1 MSVRFK
7 CSNCQAVLKARQADA
22 GKTARCK
29 HCQTKI
35 VVPSPKPA
43 QNPTTKVVQS
53 LANTPRAA
61 TIPAE
66 TVIQTASQPAPVTPP
81 DTVVPPANQPL
92 APSSVGDEDD
102 PFGSLPEFHQVDRV
116 VLKPRLADDDFRDAL
131 SQSHQTSGTPSTT
144 PPANATAPID
154 PTMSMGEM
162 VVAAVTQQ
170 HRRNHAAAAPKMTV
184 AEIQRAFQKDLDA
197 FDHSATVKGRSLSV
211 ALTVLVLPLAF
222 SFAVVVVTMVM
233 IALPLGWFPIPFRT
247 VLTYGGLIWYP
258 LAWGVLLAAWIPVF
272 NLMFAALNM
281 LFSGAKESESVR
293 TLTAENQP
301 VMYEFVSQV
310 CNKVGAPT
318 PTRIDLDTEFNASA
332 SFRQGWASFGKND
345 LVLTLGIPLIACQ
358 TSGQLASVLAHEFGH
373 FRQGSAMRSNYMIR
387 SLTGWFIERAQWG
400 HLRAQL
406 IDYYQDSEDS
416 NDSLLAI
423 FSYIGFL
430 GRQMM
435 LGFGL
440 AGHAIA
446 GSLSREME
454 FDADRHAVHLAGTKN
469 FIDSMA
475 RVERYGVAYAVTIEN
490 LRMLYVSG
498 GVLVDNIPRLMLHI
512 GKTMPIDV
520 VRRIADA
527 KQTEKQ
533 ERLDTHPPT
542 RDRVNAAKKIS
553 QKGIFHLDRPATDLI
568 RNWTSTCQE
577 CTIDFY
583 SEILDEKI
591 SADQLTP
598 IEKVLSSEHKLLLD
612 T

>member
-1 MSVRFK
+1 MPTRFR
-7 CSNCQAVLKARQADA
+7 CSNCQAVLQARETDA

-35 VVPSPKPA
+35 VIPSPKPSV
-43 QNPTTKVVQS
+43 QVVSS
-53 LANTPRAA
+53 LAKTPHAA
-61 TIPAE
+61 EVPVE
-66 TVIQTASQPAPVTPP
+66 TVIQTDFRHAKVSPPIAQPPVSSSASA
-81 DTVVPPANQPL
+81 
-92 APSSVGDEDD
+92 GDEDD
-102 PFGSLPEFHQVDRV
+102 PFGSLPEFHQVDQV
-116 VLKPRLADDDFRDAL
+116 VEKPRLADDDFRDAL
-131 SQSHQTSGTPSTT
+131 SQSHQTNAIPNPTST
-144 PPANATAPID
+144 ADATASVD
-154 PTMSMGEM
+154 PSMSMDEM
-162 VVAAVTQQ
+162 VAAAVTQQ
-170 HRRNHAAAAPKMTV
+170 RKRNHAAVAPKMIV
-184 AEIQRAFQKDLDA
+184 AEIQRAFQKELDG
-197 FDHSATVKGRSLSV
+197 FDRLATVKGRSLSV
-211 ALTVLVLPLAF
+211 ASTVLVLPLAF
-222 SFAVVVVTMVM
+222 SLAVVVVTIVM
-233 IALPLGWFPIPFRT
+233 IALPLGWFPVPFGT

-258 LAWGVLLAAWIPVF
+258 LAWGGLLAAWIPVF
-272 NLMFAALNM
+272 NLIFAALSV

-293 TLTAENQP
+293 TLTTENQP
-301 VMYEFVSQV
+301 VMYEFISQV
-310 CNKVGAPT
+310 CSKVGAPT
-318 PTRIDLDTEFNASA
+318 PTRIDLNTEFNASA

-373 FRQGSAMRSNYMIR
+373 FRQGSAMRSDYMIR

-400 HLRAQL
+400 HFRAQV

-416 NDSLLAI
+416 NNSLLAI
-423 FSYIGFL
+423 FSFIGFL
-430 GRQMM
+430 GRHMM

-475 RVERYGVAYAVTIEN
+475 RVQRYGVAHAVTIEN
-490 LRMLYVSG
+490 LRMLYVSA

-520 VRRIADA
+520 VRRIADT

-542 RDRVNAAKKIS
+542 RDRVNAAKKIN
-553 QKGIFHLDRPATDLI
+553 QNGIFHLDRPATDLI
-568 RNWTSTCQE
+568 RDWGSMCQE

-583 SEILDEKI
+583 SGVLGEKVT
-591 SADQLTP
+591 ADQLTP
-598 IEKVLSSEHKLLLD
+598 IEKILSSEHKLLLENG
-612 T
+612 